1 MLGNESMFIFSQSSF
16 VTQQNGIELKQNPKI
31 DIVSNLS
38 SFPKMIL
45 DVSKYRTTN
54 DIFRLSLTGPRS
66 DEEYNMQFA
75 VHNPLTVIA
84 KS

>member
-54 DIFRLSLTGPRS
+54 DIF
-66 DEEYNMQFA
+66 
-75 VHNPLTVIA
+75 
-84 KS
+84 

>member
-1 MLGNESMFIFSQSSF
+1 
-16 VTQQNGIELKQNPKI
+16 VTQQNGIELKQNPKV

-54 DIFRLSLTGPRS
+54 DIFGLSLTGSRS
-66 DEEYNMQFA
+66 DEEYNMQFT